1 MTSRNLSFLTVLL
14 AFAGAAGAQCSQ
26 WNASFPGLEDPVLA
40 VTTWDPDGAGP
51 LPPVLVASGASHIVG
66 TDPYHNIAYW
76 DASTSTWQP
85 LGSGMQGPGP
95 SIGQVRSL
103 IVYNGDLIAAGSF
116 STAGGVAA
124 DSIARWSGTLTGGSW
139 QPLGSGIAPGGNG
152 VDSMAVYG
160 TQLMVGGNFGGA
172 GGLTL
177 LGGVALW
184 DGASWSRMNS
194 GFNQSPSSVCVYNG
208 RAYAAGSFGGTND
221 GVALNGIG
229 SWASPGPWQSPGSG
243 LPYVGLSM
251 AVYNN
256 ELIVGGYPGV
266 NCTMRWNGSSWGN
279 LGAGVAGYVL
289 ALRVYDDGTG
299 PNLIAAGSFTTAGG
313 APANRIARWNGSTWQ
328 PLANGL
334 PSDVNAV
341 TVYNGLLVAAGNFS
355 TVNGVPYNYIATW
368 GCPPPTCG
376 SADFNCDGDIGTDAD
391 IESFFACLAGNC
403 PAAPCTSSADFNH
416 DGDIGTDADIESFF
430 RVLAGGPC

>member
-1 MTSRNLSFLTVLL
+1 
-14 AFAGAAGAQCSQ
+14 
-26 WNASFPGLEDPVLA
+26 
-40 VTTWDPDGAGP
+40 
-51 LPPVLVASGASHIVG
+51 
-66 TDPYHNIAYW
+66 
-76 DASTSTWQP
+76 
-85 LGSGMQGPGP
+85 
-95 SIGQVRSL
+95 
-103 IVYNGDLIAAGSF
+103 
-116 STAGGVAA
+116 
-124 DSIARWSGTLTGGSW
+124 
-139 QPLGSGIAPGGNG
+139 LGSGIAPGGSG
-152 VDSMAVYG
+152 VNSMAIYNG
-160 TQLMVGGNFGGA
+160 QLMVGGNFGTA
-172 GGLTL
+172 GGVTL
-177 LGGVALW
+177 VGGVALW
-184 DGASWSRMNS
+184 DGAAWSRMNS
-194 GFNQSPSSVCVYNG
+194 GFNQSPSAVCVYAG
-208 RAYAAGSFGGTND
+208 RAYASGSFGGTND
-221 GVALNGIG
+221 GVALSGIG

-289 ALRVYDDGTG
+289 ALSVYDDGTG
-299 PNLIAAGSFTTAGG
+299 PDLIAAGSFTTAGG

-376 SADFNCDGDIGTDAD
+376 SADFNCDGDTGTDAD
-391 IESFFACLAGNC
+391 IEAFFACLSGNC
-403 PAAPCTSSADFNH
+403 PGAPCTNSADFNH
-416 DGDIGTDADIESFF
+416 DGDIGTDADIEAFF
-430 RVLAGGPC
+430 RVLGGGNC